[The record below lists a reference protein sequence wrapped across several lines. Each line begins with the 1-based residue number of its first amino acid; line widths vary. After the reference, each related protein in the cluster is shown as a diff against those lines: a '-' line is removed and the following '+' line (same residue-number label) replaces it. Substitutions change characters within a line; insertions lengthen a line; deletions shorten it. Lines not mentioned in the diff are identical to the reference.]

1 MYHFTTTGGLD
12 LGDSGEKQQRSPGAS
27 HRYAGPLRRGSDTGH
42 LLMIGGERAPRPCPG
57 GYSEPWPASGASQTR
72 TPAGTHVAERCPG
85 HIASERRPRPGAP
98 SSAALPLALA
108 GDGSTTVPSASPA
121 RARAV
126 LEGAWPLD
134 RSPTSNRGATPA
146 ASSAGAAAG
155 APPAPDGAAPRLR
168 RLAHDRAALAVVA
181 MMAVYAGAFAWLSVA
196 RHRSF
201 STGRFDLGN
210 MVQALWN
217 TAHGRFFETTD
228 VSGVQFNR
236 LGAHVN
242 LVLAM
247 FTPLWWAWPSPEMLL
262 VAQAVIVAAGALPAF
277 WLGRRWLQDDRLA
290 VAFAGVYL
298 LFPALQHATLFDFH
312 PVTLAAPLLMYCI
325 WAAEERHYVV
335 LGICAALACLTQ
347 EQVGLVVAGLAVWM
361 WFRHPDRRRAAT
373 ILAAGS
379 IAWVVVAIGVIMPA
393 FAIDGSNP
401 HITRYSNLGDSPSE
415 ILTTFVTRPWDA
427 FGVVVTPGRFV
438 YLAAL
443 LLPLLLLPL
452 AAPLLALAALPQL
465 LINLFASSGPV
476 QSVQYHYAVLLVP
489 FLVAAAM
496 LGLARLMEREAGA
509 ARRRSSPAPGW
520 WRACWWR
527 PSCWR
532 GRQGPLPIGGG
543 CPAAGRAA
551 RCTPSPAT
559 IRRRRSSAR
568 STSSRRT
575 RASRP

>member
-1 MYHFTTTGGLD
+1 MAARPITD
-12 LGDSGEKQQRSPGAS
+12 VEP
-27 HRYAGPLRRGSDTGH
+27 RGDTGRRQRPP
-42 LLMIGGERAPRPCPG
+42 LPPRAPV
-57 GYSEPWPASGASQTR
+57 PAT
-72 TPAGTHVAERCPG
+72 
-85 HIASERRPRPGAP
+85 
-98 SSAALPLALA
+98 
-108 GDGSTTVPSASPA
+108 
-121 RARAV
+121 
-126 LEGAWPLD
+126 
-134 RSPTSNRGATPA
+134 
-146 ASSAGAAAG
+146 
-155 APPAPDGAAPRLR
+155 APPGRLR
-168 RLAHDRAALAVVA
+168 RLADDRAALAVGA
-181 MMAVYAGAFAWLSVA
+181 MMAVYAGVFAWLSVA

-236 LGAHVN
+236 LGAHVD

-247 FTPLWWAWPSPEMLL
+247 FTPLWLAWPSPEMLL
-262 VAQAVIVAAGALPAF
+262 VAQAVIVATGALPAF
-277 WLGRRWLQDDRLA
+277 WLGRRWLRDDRLA
-290 VAFAGVYL
+290 VAFAAIYL

-335 LGICAALACLTQ
+335 LGVCAALACLTQ

-379 IAWVVVAIGVIMPA
+379 IAWVVIAIGVIMPA

-427 FGVVVTPGRFV
+427 FGVLVTPGRFV

-496 LGLARLMEREAGA
+496 LGLARLMERGRPARLAEFLTHPGLVAGVLVAAVVLAGA
-509 ARRRSSPAPGW
+509 
-520 WRACWWR
+520 
-527 PSCWR
+527 
-532 GRQGPLPIGGG
+532 RQGPLPIWGWLPGGWSG
-543 CPAAGRAA
+543 SPLHAFTRDDQAKALQRAVDIIPPDARVSAVNVAGAHL
-551 RCTPSPAT
+551 SE
-559 IRRRRSSAR
+559 RRRVLLFPNRIGNAQYVVVADSERLRQMAQQRPTLRPPGYRFAALRLAR
-568 STSSRRT
+568 SNRWEVVFEQDEVRVYRRIP
-575 RASRP
+575 RPVVPAGGLNGGLAG

>member
-1 MYHFTTTGGLD
+1 M
-12 LGDSGEKQQRSPGAS
+12 
-27 HRYAGPLRRGSDTGH
+27 
-42 LLMIGGERAPRPCPG
+42 
-57 GYSEPWPASGASQTR
+57 
-72 TPAGTHVAERCPG
+72 
-85 HIASERRPRPGAP
+85 
-98 SSAALPLALA
+98 
-108 GDGSTTVPSASPA
+108 
-121 RARAV
+121 

-146 ASSAGAAAG
+146 GASARPLPPRAPVPAT
-155 APPAPDGAAPRLR
+155 APPRRLR

-236 LGAHVN
+236 LGAHVD

-262 VAQAVIVAAGALPAF
+262 VAQAVIVATGALPAF

-415 ILTTFVTRPWDA
+415 ILDDLRHPALGRVRGARHARP
-427 FGVVVTPGRFV
+427 VRLPGR
-438 YLAAL
+438 AAAAAAAAAARRAAAGARR
-443 LLPLLLLPL
+443 
-452 AAPLLALAALPQL
+452 AAPAADQPLRQQRAGAVGAVPLRRPAGAVPGRGGHARPRPPDGARAGRRGSRRLLARP
-465 LINLFASSGPV
+465 G
-476 QSVQYHYAVLLVP
+476 LVAGV
-489 FLVAAAM
+489 LVAAVV
-496 LGLARLMEREAGA
+496 LAGA
-509 ARRRSSPAPGW
+509 
-520 WRACWWR
+520 
-527 PSCWR
+527 
-532 GRQGPLPIGGG
+532 RQGPLPIWGWLPGGWSG
-543 CPAAGRAA
+543 SPLHAFTRDDQAKALQRAVDIIPPDARVSAVNVAGAHLSERPRILLFPNRIGNAQYVVVADSERLRPHGPAAAHPAAARATASPPCGWRAA
-551 RCTPSPAT
+551 TAG
-559 IRRRRSSAR
+559 RSS
-568 STSSRRT
+568 SSRT
-575 RASRP
+575 RSASTGASRGRRCRPAA